1 MGEEHEGDGD
11 KEFEWRESVSPVPS
25 ETPSQPSSA
34 RSEESADAPP
44 ADSDRPSPSFS
55 SALTPSGVGW
65 TGAEPFADSAP
76 PGADPPAGEDG
87 SVASGGAAGGDL
99 PAGQLPPLPGG
110 QPDDSRP
117 LRPRHRTGIAV
128 AATLVVVVLVAIA
141 AMAIAHTSGRHRT
154 SSSTSVASTT
164 PPSPTTTLPL
174 DTTSQIVG
182 LLDPA
187 VVDINTINQTLTGY
201 AIAAGTGMIVSPD
214 GYIVTNNH
222 VVEEATSIKVS
233 IEGHATPYRATF
245 VGADPT
251 ADIAVIKVAS
261 LIGLSTVQFGDSS
274 SVTVGNPVV
283 AIGNAHGRG
292 GKPAVTA
299 GVISALNRSIVAS
312 DEIVNQ
318 PEQLT
323 GMIETSTRIAPGNSG
338 GPLVNDHAQVVGMV
352 TAAQS
357 AGGVG
362 FALPIN
368 QVVAV
373 STAIEHGHAG
383 DGVVLGLQAFLGVV
397 GQLPSSTGTHSG
409 VLVTRV
415 VLGDPAA
422 NAGIVPDD
430 TIVAFDGTL
439 TPTVQVLQRLVTA
452 RRPGDRATVTFESGT
467 GEQTVPVR
475 LVEGPAR

>member
-1 MGEEHEGDGD
+1 
-11 KEFEWRESVSPVPS
+11 
-25 ETPSQPSSA
+25 
-34 RSEESADAPP
+34 
-44 ADSDRPSPSFS
+44 
-55 SALTPSGVGW
+55 
-65 TGAEPFADSAP
+65 
-76 PGADPPAGEDG
+76 
-87 SVASGGAAGGDL
+87 
-99 PAGQLPPLPGG
+99 
-110 QPDDSRP
+110 
-117 LRPRHRTGIAV
+117 
-128 AATLVVVVLVAIA
+128 LVVVVLVAIA

-368 QVVAV
+368 RVVAV